1 MGRPIM
7 DWQVILTVVIIVGA
21 VGYAAWRCYDN
32 LREGG
37 DPCRD
42 CELKEKC
49 QKKCEKSSQNTCH
62 CK

>member
-1 MGRPIM
+1 MI
-7 DWQVILTVVIIVGA
+7 QYIVVTICIVA
-21 VGYAAWRCYDN
+21 AIAYAAWRCYDN
-32 LREGG
+32 FRDGG

-49 QKKCEKSSQNTCH
+49 QKNCEKNSQNTCH

>member
-1 MGRPIM
+1 M
-7 DWQVILTVVIIVGA
+7 QFILTAIIILGA

-32 LREGG
+32 FRDGG

-49 QKKCEKSSQNTCH
+49 QKNCEKSSQNTCH
-62 CK
+62 SK

>member
-1 MGRPIM
+1 MI
-7 DWQVILTVVIIVGA
+7 QYIVVTVCIIA
-21 VGYAAWRCYDN
+21 AIAYAAWRCYDKF
-32 LREGG
+32 RDGG

-49 QKKCEKSSQNTCH
+49 QKNCEKSSQNACH

>member
-1 MGRPIM
+1 MI
-7 DWQVILTVVIIVGA
+7 QYIVVA
-21 VGYAAWRCYDN
+21 VCIAAAVAYASWRCYDN
-32 LREGG
+32 FREGS

-49 QKKCEKSSQNTCH
+49 QKNCEKSSLNTCH